1 MTIPIKNQICLKK
14 ESNEDS
20 SKDNILNIKNAP
32 ISTIINIKN
41 LTIFL
46 LFSEIVTGIMKKP
59 KKIHPKGSLKNIE
72 ITKVVINDMKKYFFP
87 HIWFTIING
96 RKEKNEIATPIIGIN
111 ICKENKITASTERIA
126 QNVIFFCIKVLL
138 IKNCGKIKYV
148 TQKIK
153 NF

>member
-87 HIWFTIING
+87 HI
-96 RKEKNEIATPIIGIN
+96 
-111 ICKENKITASTERIA
+111 
-126 QNVIFFCIKVLL
+126 
-138 IKNCGKIKYV
+138 
-148 TQKIK
+148 
-153 NF
+153 